1 MSFAGTP
8 CNPNSSILA
17 LSSTRRLLYTCIG
30 TQVLPGGSVVKNL
43 PANEGD
49 IGDAS
54 SIPLRREDPL
64 EGGIATHS
72 SILAWRIPLTEE
84 PGELQSMGHRRVR
97 HDRATNTDTLS
108 MALRSLAVF
117 ISRKC
122 RCKSSD
128 CLLSC
133 LTLFIKI
140 LFSSDV
146 HFGLTGF
153 TH

>member
-54 SIPLRREDPL
+54 SIPLGREDPL

-84 PGELQSMGHRRVR
+84 PGELQFMGSQIQ
-97 HDRATNTDTLS
+97 TQLS
-108 MALRSLAVF
+108 MHVHIGTQITFPNNNLHVCPHGIQNHMSLSPGP
-117 ISRKC
+117 I
-122 RCKSSD
+122 
-128 CLLSC
+128 LLHATAFLC
-133 LTLFIKI
+133 
-140 LFSSDV
+140 
-146 HFGLTGF
+146 
-153 TH
+153 